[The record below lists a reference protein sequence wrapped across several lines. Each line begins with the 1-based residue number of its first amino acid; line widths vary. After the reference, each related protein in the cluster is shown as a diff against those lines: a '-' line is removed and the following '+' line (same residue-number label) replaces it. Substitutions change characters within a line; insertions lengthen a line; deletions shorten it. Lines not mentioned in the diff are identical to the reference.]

1 MDWSLDLNTLIT
13 LLSVASIAGMGW
25 QSLKQLRRDFERLEG
40 EVRDFRELKADIAVI
55 KNQLFVLSEEL
66 KK

>member
-1 MDWSLDLNTLIT
+1 MDWGINIDTLLT
-13 LLSVASIAGMGW
+13 LLSVAAIAGMGW